1 MTLALESVSSE
12 ELDAIAE
19 EIRQRMFDMGAVGQ
33 PDYRAEIRRQLVAT
47 EKLMDDEPISFTFT
61 LHLIAQDVFQ
71 ILGRARRRKA
81 VL

>member
-33 PDYRAEIRRQLVAT
+33 PDYRAEIRRQLEAA
-47 EKLMDDEPISFTFT
+47 EKLVDDEPISFTFT

-71 ILGRARRRKA
+71 MLGRARRTNA
-81 VL
+81 VV